1 MTDDDSPRTP
11 AEHARDNAVAGA
23 EEPPVSGAEELT
35 NRGVDRG
42 VIIGQGLAEVSRWCL
57 RLLVIAVAVAVL
69 WWLLAKVW
77 VGVFPVI
84 LALIVT
90 TVLWPPT
97 AWLRARGLPPALAAV
112 LVLLSSL
119 ALFVGVLAAITPS
132 LVSQSSELA
141 GAAGEGLVQLQE
153 RLAGPP
159 FNVDNETLNNLVE
172 TARQWLSER
181 GSQIASGVYSGV
193 AIVGRGL
200 VTLALV
206 LVLTFFFLKDGTA
219 FLPFLRRTAG
229 RTGGRHLTEVSVRA
243 WNTLGGFI
251 RTQALVSGVDAVF
264 IGLGLVLLDVPL
276 AFALAILTFFGGFIP
291 IVGAFA
297 VGALA
302 VLVALVAQGPMT
314 ALGVLALIIV
324 VQQVEGNVL
333 QPWLQGRSMQL
344 HAGVILLAVAA
355 GSTLFGIVGAFL
367 AVPVAAVV
375 AVVLRY
381 LSEQVDLRSGDVHA
395 ADVPVVT
402 KDGEIAARSGE
413 ASWLQRVARGASGA
427 GVTPVASPGTGQGAD
442 DPEASTPSSGRER
455 LSGAARDVIR
465 RVRRR

>member
-172 TARQWLSER
+172 TC
-181 GSQIASGVYSGV
+181 
-193 AIVGRGL
+193 
-200 VTLALV
+200 
-206 LVLTFFFLKDGTA
+206 
-219 FLPFLRRTAG
+219 
-229 RTGGRHLTEVSVRA
+229 
-243 WNTLGGFI
+243 
-251 RTQALVSGVDAVF
+251 
-264 IGLGLVLLDVPL
+264 LLY
-276 AFALAILTFFGGFIP
+276 T
-291 IVGAFA
+291 
-297 VGALA
+297 
-302 VLVALVAQGPMT
+302 
-314 ALGVLALIIV
+314 
-324 VQQVEGNVL
+324 
-333 QPWLQGRSMQL
+333 
-344 HAGVILLAVAA
+344 
-355 GSTLFGIVGAFL
+355 
-367 AVPVAAVV
+367 
-375 AVVLRY
+375 
-381 LSEQVDLRSGDVHA
+381 
-395 ADVPVVT
+395 
-402 KDGEIAARSGE
+402 
-413 ASWLQRVARGASGA
+413 
-427 GVTPVASPGTGQGAD
+427 SPS
-442 DPEASTPSSGRER
+442 P
-455 LSGAARDVIR
+455 RD
-465 RVRRR
+465 